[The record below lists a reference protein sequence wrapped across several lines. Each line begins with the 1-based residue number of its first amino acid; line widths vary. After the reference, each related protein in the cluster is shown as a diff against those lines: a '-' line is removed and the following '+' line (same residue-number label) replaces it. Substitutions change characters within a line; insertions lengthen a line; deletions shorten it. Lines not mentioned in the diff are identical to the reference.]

1 MIKSSKTNAKKGRSM
16 ILDDKKI
23 YELREKHALTQG
35 MLAEA
40 AGVGLRTVEKA
51 ESGKEGV
58 GFGSVSL
65 IAKAL
70 GVTPADL
77 RPDTQP
83 GNQPVDNSIGRTPHP
98 SPQDAQN
105 LRQVI
110 ARGNRGDALTAMAAA
125 DGNQMHT
132 QGWED
137 GYNYP
142 LDKLDYGMLRQIADG
157 TRASVEDADPETT
170 IKAFDRLNRGPSAF
184 RLQHPGNLDYK
195 IGFLDGLLA
204 IQKGFDPQTR
214 KVGPPKRLFGGE
226 A

>member
-1 MIKSSKTNAKKGRSM
+1 M
-16 ILDDKKI
+16 ILDGNKI
-23 YELREKHALTQG
+23 FQLREEQALTQG
-35 MLAEA
+35 ALAEA
-40 AGVGLRTVEKA
+40 ANLGLRTVEKA
-51 ESGKEGV
+51 EGG
-58 GFGSVSL
+58 GRMNFGTVSQ

-70 GVTPADL
+70 GVAVADL
-77 RPDTQP
+77 RVPKMQP
-83 GNQPVDNSIGRTPHP
+83 GHHQGGNNTSGGAHP
-98 SPQDAQN
+98 SSYEAQQ
-105 LRQVI
+105 LREVI
-110 ARGNRGDALTAMAAA
+110 ARGSRGEALAAMAKAA
-125 DGNQMHT
+125 GNEMHT

-157 TRASVEDADPETT
+157 TRASVEDADPENT
-170 IKAFDRLNRGPSAF
+170 IEAFDRLNRGASAF